1 MPRLSIIIVTYNSRS
16 DVGGCLESLTRAG
29 AVRTDHEIMAIDNAS
44 PDGTA
49 DAIRERWPGVTVID
63 AGVNLGFAAAN
74 NVGIRRSH
82 GELVLLLNPDTIVP
96 AGAIDRLVGVLDSRD
111 DAAVV
116 GPRIVDASGRP
127 ELSFGWMISPLAELR
142 QKLLVVGNDRGWPGI
157 QSTVERMTRKGRP
170 VDWVTGACL
179 LIRRADLEAVGLLD
193 ERYFMY
199 TEDVDL
205 CASVRARG
213 RRVLFEPAA
222 EIVHLRGRSVATSR
236 RRTNSAYRCSQM
248 AFYEKHH
255 PRWAPALRRYLKLRG
270 KI

>member
-16 DVGGCLESLTRAG
+16 DVGGCLESLTRPG
-29 AVRTDHEIMAIDNAS
+29 AVRTDHVILAVDNAS

-49 DAIRERWPGVTVID
+49 ASIRERWLGVTVID
-63 AGVNLGFAAAN
+63 AGANLGFAAAN
-74 NVGIRRSH
+74 NLGIRQSF
-82 GELVLLLNPDTIVP
+82 GEFVLLLNPDTVVP
-96 AGAIDRLVGVLDSRD
+96 AGAIDQLVAVLDSRG
-111 DAAVV
+111 DAAVA
-116 GPRIVDASGRP
+116 GPRIVDASGRA
-127 ELSFGWMISPLAELR
+127 ELSYGRMISPLAELR

-157 QSTVERMTRKGRP
+157 QSAVERMTRRRKA
-170 VDWVTGACL
+170 VDWVSGACL
-179 LIRRADLEAVGLLD
+179 LIRRADVEAVGLLD

-199 TEDVDL
+199 TEDVDV

-222 EIVHLRGRSVATSR
+222 EIVHLRGRSVATAR
-236 RRTNSAYRCSQM
+236 RRTSSAYRRSQM